1 MHVHVHV
8 PCTCICIAH
17 ARTVGE
23 QVDNERTA
31 RRSRAVGPRS
41 VYGEGVVEGRVP
53 RLEQHLHMPCMCMH
67 HAYTALSSTCTVWAV
82 PLYAVHMLDAVHMR
96 CTWSVLSTHRLPTL
110 ALTRPDQAE
119 HAPSPGAAR
128 TTAPSPR
135 Q

>member
-1 MHVHVHV
+1 MHVHVHVHV
-8 PCTCICIAH
+8 PCTCICVAH

-53 RLEQHLHMPCMCMH
+53 RLEQHLHMPCMH

-82 PLYAVHMLDAVHMR
+82 PLYAVHTPCICRAYAVHMP
-96 CTWSVLSTHRLPTL
+96 C
-110 ALTRPDQAE
+110 AC
-119 HAPSPGAAR
+119 GAHGQ
-128 TTAPSPR
+128 S
-135 Q
+135 

>member
-110 ALTRPDQAE
+110 ALTRPDQA
-119 HAPSPGAAR
+119 
-128 TTAPSPR
+128 
-135 Q
+135 

>member
-41 VYGEGVVEGRVP
+41 VYGEGVVEGRVS

-67 HAYTALSSTCTVWAV
+67 HAYRFEQHLHGVGSTFVCRA
-82 PLYAVHMLDAVHMR
+82 YA
-96 CTWSVLSTHRLPTL
+96 
-110 ALTRPDQAE
+110 
-119 HAPSPGAAR
+119 
-128 TTAPSPR
+128 
-135 Q
+135 

>member
-96 CTWSVLSTHRLPTL
+96 RCTCGGPEHTPSPYPS
-110 ALTRPDQAE
+110 PDQA
-119 HAPSPGAAR
+119 
-128 TTAPSPR
+128 
-135 Q
+135 